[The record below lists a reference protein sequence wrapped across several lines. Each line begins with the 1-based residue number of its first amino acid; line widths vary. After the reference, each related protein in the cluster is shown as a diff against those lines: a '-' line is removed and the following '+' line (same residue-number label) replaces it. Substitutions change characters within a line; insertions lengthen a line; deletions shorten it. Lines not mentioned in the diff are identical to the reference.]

1 MADQA
6 DVETAL
12 VAAIAAAIY
21 PNGAT
26 AASVLG
32 QSAATCRVYRGW
44 PATASLNADLADGI
58 VNVSVFP
65 SGPPRNTTRY
75 PAQWTVT
82 AAVAPTLSIVVR
94 HNIVTFTGTPAA
106 GQMAGVA
113 VDGTTFVYLVQP
125 GDTAALI
132 AASLAAQITAAGYFV
147 QNSNAI
153 LAVPG
158 AASLLARI
166 EQAQSAFRETRRQ
179 MQPFRVSCWCPDP
192 YLRDLTARTIDGAM
206 ANTSFLS
213 LADGTSARI
222 TLEGGAT
229 IDQMENAHLYRRDL
243 IYSADY
249 ATILTAA
256 QPAMVFGTGTLAT
269 PAGTI
274 APLLG

>member
-12 VAAIAAAIY
+12 VTAIAVAIY

-32 QSAATCRVYRGW
+32 ESAATCRIYRGW
-44 PATASLNADLADGI
+44 PATAALNADLGDGI

-82 AAVAPTLSIVVR
+82 TTVAPTLSVIVR
-94 HNIVTFTGTPAA
+94 HNIVTFAGTPAA
-106 GQMAGVA
+106 GQMAGIL
-113 VDGTTFVYLVQP
+113 VDGATFVYLVQP

-179 MQPFRVSCWCPDP
+179 IQPFRVSCWCPNP
-192 YLRDLTARTIDGAM
+192 YLRDLTARTIDAAM

-243 IYSADY
+243 VYSADY

-256 QPAMVFGTGTLAT
+256 QPAMVFGTGTLST